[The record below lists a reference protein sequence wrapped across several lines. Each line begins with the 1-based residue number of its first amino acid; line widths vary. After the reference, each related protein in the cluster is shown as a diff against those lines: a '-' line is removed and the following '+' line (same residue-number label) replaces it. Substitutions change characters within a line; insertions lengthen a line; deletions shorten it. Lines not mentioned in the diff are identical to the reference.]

1 MSSAR
6 VDFLG
11 AGPGGRRRNRLGDI
25 HAVIARLREIVL
37 SQRIDKVRKRRT
49 LGWACRCG
57 ATPRG
62 GSLAFKLV
70 HGFCGQNLI
79 QRAGRGASA
88 TRGAAATGTAR
99 AGSGRRDRKRCAYI
113 AKGPKLGLD
122 VGGRRVELCCAVVVP
137 RSFQKPRLVQDGVPD
152 SKRRA
157 VLAHDVT
164 DGQQSLRP
172 PLAVH

>member
-1 MSSAR
+1 MRCSRIRGGPAGSADRSRPSSTNTGTSGSACAILLETR
-6 VDFLG
+6 RTTRR
-11 AGPGGRRRNRLGDI
+11 AWRRNPQPL
-25 HAVIARLREIVL
+25 
-37 SQRIDKVRKRRT
+37 RRT
-49 LGWACRCG
+49 RPASRSPKESEKG
-57 ATPRG
+57 A
-62 GSLAFKLV
+62 A
-70 HGFCGQNLI
+70 
-79 QRAGRGASA
+79 AGRDASA

-99 AGSGRRDRKRCAYI
+99 AGSARRDRKRCCLI

-122 VGGRRVELCCAVVVP
+122 VGGRRVELCCAVVAP

>member
-113 AKGPKLGLD
+113 AKGPKLGLG
-122 VGGRRVELCCAVVVP
+122 VGRRRGELGAVVP
-137 RSFQKPRLVQDGVPD
+137 RSLEHPAFRQDGVPD
-152 SKRRA
+152 RERRA
-157 VLAHDVT
+157 VLAHDVA
-164 DGQQSLRP
+164 DGQQRLRP

>member
-1 MSSAR
+1 MRCS
-6 VDFLG
+6 
-11 AGPGGRRRNRLGDI
+11 RNRLGSDAASADRSRPSSTNTGTSGSACAI
-25 HAVIARLREIVL
+25 LLET
-37 SQRIDKVRKRRT
+37 RRT
-49 LGWACRCG
+49 RRRAWRRNPRPSRGRRRRTRPASRSPKESEKGG
-57 ATPRG
+57 A
-62 GSLAFKLV
+62 
-70 HGFCGQNLI
+70 
-79 QRAGRGASA
+79 AGRDASA

-99 AGSGRRDRKRCAYI
+99 AGSARRDRKRCAYI